1 MVLCQVNHREL
12 IHILISLWLSD
23 RALSHACNKMENIFL
38 YIFTKLKIYHPSYSI
53 YKYDNIDI
61 ADPNHMQDSCHMNF
75 VIDLTHRSLCG
86 SVIEHWNTESKGL
99 RFNSSWGLKMFSLF
113 HACDKM
119 KIFLYIFTELKN
131 LPSLLFYSQT
141 RTKKLTS

>member
-1 MVLCQVNHREL
+1 MGTQNF
-12 IHILISLWLSD
+12 S
-23 RALSHACNKMENIFL
+23 LSHARDK
-38 YIFTKLKIYHPSYSI
+38 TKTSFFISLPSSKFHHLSYSI

-75 VIDLTHRSLCG
+75 IIDLTHCSLCG
-86 SVIEHWNTESKGL
+86 SAIEHWNTESKGL
-99 RFNSSWGLKMFSLF
+99 RFNSSWGLKIFSLF
-113 HACDKM
+113 HAHNKM
-119 KIFLYIFTELKN
+119 KIFRYIFTELKN